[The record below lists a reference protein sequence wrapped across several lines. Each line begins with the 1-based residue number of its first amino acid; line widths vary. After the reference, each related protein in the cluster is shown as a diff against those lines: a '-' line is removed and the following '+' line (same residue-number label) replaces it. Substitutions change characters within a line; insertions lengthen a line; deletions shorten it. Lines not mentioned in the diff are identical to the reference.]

1 MPEAARRPED
11 ARCAPQNACDLNAL
25 GTNPSPETPSPV
37 EVFVGNMV
45 RGILEVVAGVRDP
58 EQLARWMSEEVY
70 RALLTR
76 TSLAT
81 RARSAR
87 RVQVY
92 RVMHEIR
99 SVRLFSPR
107 DGAIEATVVVSGR
120 MRTRA
125 VALRLESIERRW
137 RITALS
143 LL

>member
-1 MPEAARRPED
+1 MPDAARRREI
-11 ARCAPQNACDLNAL
+11 ARHEQHTERFPIAFEK
-25 GTNPSPETPSPV
+25 NPSSESPSPI

-45 RGILEVVAGVRDP
+45 RGVLEVVAGVRDP

-70 RALLTR
+70 RTLLTR
-76 TSLAT
+76 TSLAA

-99 SVRLFSPR
+99 SVRLSSPR

>member
-1 MPEAARRPED
+1 MPEAERRREIPRRAE
-11 ARCAPQNACDLNAL
+11 QNAGALN
-25 GTNPSPETPSPV
+25 GMGVESSSTTTPSI

-45 RGILEVVAGVRDP
+45 RGVLEVVAGVRDP

-70 RALLTR
+70 RSLLAR
-76 TSLAT
+76 TSLAV

-125 VALRLESIERRW
+125 VALRLETIGRRW
-137 RITALS
+137 RVTALH

>member
-1 MPEAARRPED
+1 MPEAARRRELTRRAQENARRLSD
-11 ARCAPQNACDLNAL
+11 AGADPS
-25 GTNPSPETPSPV
+25 TNGLSTI

-45 RGILEVVAGVRDP
+45 RGVLEVVAGVRDP

-70 RALLTR
+70 RALLAR
-76 TSLAT
+76 TSLAA

-92 RVMHEIR
+92 RVVHQTR
-99 SVRLFSPR
+99 SIHLFSPR
-107 DGAIEATVVVSGR
+107 EGAIEATVIVSGR

-125 VALRLESIERRW
+125 VALRLETIERRW
-137 RITALS
+137 RITALH

>member
-1 MPEAARRPED
+1 MPEAARRRELTRRAQEN
-11 ARCAPQNACDLNAL
+11 ARRLSDPGSDPAPNGLS
-25 GTNPSPETPSPV
+25 TI

-45 RGILEVVAGVRDP
+45 RGVLEVVAGVRDP

-70 RALLTR
+70 RALLAR
-76 TSLAT
+76 TSLAA

-92 RVMHEIR
+92 RVMHQTR
-99 SVRLFSPR
+99 SIRLFSPR
-107 DGAIEATVVVSGR
+107 EGAIEATVIVSGR

-125 VALRLESIERRW
+125 VALRLETIERRW
-137 RITALS
+137 RITALH

>member
-1 MPEAARRPED
+1 MPEAARRRELTRRAQEN
-11 ARCAPQNACDLNAL
+11 ARRLSDPGSDPAPNGLS
-25 GTNPSPETPSPV
+25 TI

-45 RGILEVVAGVRDP
+45 RGVLEVVAGVRDP

-70 RALLTR
+70 RALLAR
-76 TSLAT
+76 TSLAA

-92 RVMHEIR
+92 RVMHQTR
-99 SVRLFSPR
+99 SIRLFSPR
-107 DGAIEATVVVSGR
+107 EGAFEATVIVSGR

-125 VALRLESIERRW
+125 VALRLETIERRW
-137 RITALS
+137 RITALH